1 MPFLLADDGDPG
13 QPTFKMLS
21 VRGIRRLDSSGV
33 SKVVAQSEAA
43 GKGVPKLL
51 LILLEDL

>member
-1 MPFLLADDGDPG
+1 VPFLLADDGDPG